1 MVSEEETTSI
11 RRFVCGQLRDAPDLS
26 TLTLGILKKRYLAHV
41 ERESLSSEAR
51 NYMKEV
57 VKEELLK
64 MQRIFITLFALSCA
78 RFVHLVSK
86 ECCSFKT
93 IKHFVVC
100 LTTDSDDKED
110 SKTGSDESE
119 EEDQINSGCEDTEQ
133 EVKKPKPKTNGN
145 RKQQVT
151 SDDSSDEE
159 TSESKKKRNE
169 SGDSQVE
176 KMKKT
181 TSSAENGEKK
191 PSSTSEEKKTPQNDE
206 ENETDTDS
214 KSKTSDKIK
223 DNDSSDEKNPSTEK
237 KNDEPDSDSS
247 SLPSLEDEQN
257 SVAENKQDNKKKKT
271 VKKDEGAKDQKDDNK
286 AIVRLKRYIA
296 LCGVRRNYKK
306 LFSDCRSIRAK
317 VAVLKK
323 ELEDLG
329 VDGKPTIEKCKKVR
343 MKRDE
348 AQELADLDVSNIIAT
363 KGRPKRRGASA
374 WQEQHDPPTSTYQRT
389 LDSGS
394 DEENDTQRGRR
405 RATDWDNLQGII
417 SDDADSD

>member
-1 MVSEEETTSI
+1 RRRQKETTTV
-11 RRFVCGQLRDAPDLS
+11 RRDGVRGGDDD

-223 DNDSSDEKNPSTEK
+223 DNDSSDESEK
-237 KNDEPDSDSS
+237 RDY
-247 SLPSLEDEQN
+247 
-257 SVAENKQDNKKKKT
+257 
-271 VKKDEGAKDQKDDNK
+271 DDNK